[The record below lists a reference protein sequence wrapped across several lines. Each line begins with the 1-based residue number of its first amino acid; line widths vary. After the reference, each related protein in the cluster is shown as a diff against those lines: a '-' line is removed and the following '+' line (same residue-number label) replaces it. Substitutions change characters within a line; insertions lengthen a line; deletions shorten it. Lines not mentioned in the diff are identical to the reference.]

1 MYSVRSHSAIQDAE
15 NKKKK
20 LHRYSYNE
28 DMQLPDPVPEDQEGE
43 SGFQFPSITISP
55 AEKERKH
62 RSAITSLDMNEEDER
77 GLENTSGGLNLYN
90 HGHHRRY
97 SLGGGNHV
105 GNGGMQDEYNHTSN
119 HASNHV
125 SNHISF
131 NQLTNNRSDFS
142 RSPIH
147 HSNLSQSP
155 IHTTFNQSPIYTNS
169 QSPTHINFKQSPI
182 HTTSN
187 QSPIHRTNFNH
198 TGNQINFNHPTTQNS
213 GHSGS
218 NQSLGTTPSR
228 AHRGHGHLRNSSS
241 IASNYIPVDAEQSTP
256 PVKEQAGFHF
266 GSGSISSSSNTQLQ
280 PANLPRPSRR
290 RGHHY
295 QHSSVS
301 MNMFKKPE
309 KDQTVCELPVYP
321 IPDLHEVLQSIS
333 KSQKKGLFCC
343 SMQFLLALLC
353 SLVGLHGAVHCLQ
366 TLSHIEFFDAF
377 GNLLSISVC
386 MMSNF
391 DVWRHPSLRFP
402 FGLGRI
408 EVLLAFSLSVSLAF
422 VGVDLLSHVV
432 EHLITILV
440 IGSVHHESGD
450 HITTV
455 PISSTFYYALVI
467 LVVILSFASSNAA
480 DYAVGASLK
489 DQSALAGNSSRNVS
503 ASSMTSN
510 SDEIR
515 TQGGLL
521 SLAKKASFM
530 PLITGKHPSPVNA
543 KRLSSV
549 TLEAPRKEPLFN
561 SWLNPAGNGINACTK
576 ALTCFYAVY
585 CLVYPAVVSDEKKN
599 GEWVDNISTFG
610 LSALI
615 LAFGCRLVDRLGN
628 TLLMKSPPESL
639 KLAIIRNIQ
648 QLDFYRAEY
657 RIREFV
663 ISRVDQRIFVIIL
676 RISIP
681 GASDDDEAK
690 FRFYA
695 TRVIRGLMHQYT
707 KGLLAET
714 SQKQLVTAEPDR
726 KSIVALL
733 NVDSNTFGA
742 FGSVGEDFE
751 ITIDVDRS

>member
-15 NKKKK
+15 KKKKK

-62 RSAITSLDMNEEDER
+62 RSAITSLDMNEEDEG
-77 GLENTSGGLNLYN
+77 GLENTSGELNLYN
-90 HGHHRRY
+90 HGHRRGY
-97 SLGGGNHV
+97 SLGGGNYD
-105 GNGGMQDEYNHTSN
+105 GNGGMQEYNRTSNHASN

-131 NQLTNNRSDFS
+131 NQLTNNQSDFS

-147 HSNLSQSP
+147 HTTFHESP
-155 IHTTFNQSPIYTNS
+155 IHKN
-169 QSPTHINFKQSPI
+169 QSPTHINFS
-182 HTTSN
+182 
-187 QSPIHRTNFNH
+187 QSPIHRTDFNH

-213 GHSGS
+213 GINQNSVP
-218 NQSLGTTPSR
+218 NQSLGAIPSR

-241 IASNYIPVDAEQSTP
+241 IASNYIPADAEQSTP

-333 KSQKKGLFCC
+333 KSQKKGLFWC

-377 GNLLSISVC
+377 GNLLSVSVC

-467 LVVILSFASSNAA
+467 LVVFLSFVSSNAA

-615 LAFGCRLVDRLGN
+615 LTFGCRLVDRLGN

-639 KLAIIRNIQ
+639 KLTIIRNIQ

-676 RISIP
+676 KISIP

-714 SQKQLVTAEPDR
+714 SQKQLVTPEPDR

>member
-15 NKKKK
+15 KKKKK

-62 RSAITSLDMNEEDER
+62 RSAITSLDMNEEDEG
-77 GLENTSGGLNLYN
+77 GLENTSGELNLYN
-90 HGHHRRY
+90 HGHRRGY
-97 SLGGGNHV
+97 SLGGGNYD
-105 GNGGMQDEYNHTSN
+105 GNGGMQEYNRTSNHASN

-131 NQLTNNRSDFS
+131 NQLTNNQSDFS

-147 HSNLSQSP
+147 HTTFHESP
-155 IHTTFNQSPIYTNS
+155 IHKN
-169 QSPTHINFKQSPI
+169 QSPTHINFS
-182 HTTSN
+182 
-187 QSPIHRTNFNH
+187 QSPIHRTDFNH

-213 GHSGS
+213 GINQNSVP
-218 NQSLGTTPSR
+218 NQSLGAIPSR
-228 AHRGHGHLRNSSS
+228 AHRGHGHLRNSSTCKLAPAIKKKRPPLS
-241 IASNYIPVDAEQSTP
+241 AFVRVDEYVQET
-256 PVKEQAGFHF
+256 
-266 GSGSISSSSNTQLQ
+266 
-280 PANLPRPSRR
+280 R
-290 RGHHY
+290 
-295 QHSSVS
+295 
-301 MNMFKKPE
+301 

-333 KSQKKGLFCC
+333 KSQKKGLFWC

-377 GNLLSISVC
+377 GNLLSVSVC

-450 HITTV
+450 HITAV

-467 LVVILSFASSNAA
+467 LVVILSFVSSNAA

-549 TLEAPRKEPLFN
+549 TLEAPRKEPFFN

-615 LAFGCRLVDRLGN
+615 LTFGCRLVDRLGN

-639 KLAIIRNIQ
+639 KLTIIRNIQ

-676 RISIP
+676 KISIP

-714 SQKQLVTAEPDR
+714 SQKQLVTPEPDR

-742 FGSVGEDFE
+742 FGSAGEDFE